1 VLLFVKMM
9 ASLEDSMDA
18 IKSARFRYYWKSLN
32 ESELIEDRHEL
43 TMSWNFLSAMQLLN
57 RELNETHK
65 NTPKNNKKKILI
77 CDMQRSLMDVYMK
90 HIEKTDEMA
99 ASMSM
104 NVAEEEDLDVDAII
118 GLLVGKDAWYVLFL
132 F

>member
-32 ESELIEDRHEL
+32 ESELIED
-43 TMSWNFLSAMQLLN
+43 AMQLLN